1 MLRYTYRKA
10 TELFM
15 NDMVLMNMFVAGDH
29 PRRYVDY
36 STVIT
41 RGGFLHNT
49 LNTMQSNP
57 SYRWVIIHGSQT
69 AFIGRFLFIHY
80 IARAVISKSI

>member
-15 NDMVLMNMFVAGDH
+15 NDMVLMNMFVAGDL

-36 STVIT
+36 SGIT
-41 RGGFLHNT
+41 RGVLTHNT
-49 LNTMQSNP
+49 LNTMQCNP
-57 SYRWVIIHGSQT
+57 VVSLGDNS
-69 AFIGRFLFIHY
+69 
-80 IARAVISKSI
+80 